1 MKMFLTKNKKGFTLI
16 ELLVVIAILGVLSVI
31 GLSSFKASQMKARD
45 ARRKSDLQQL
55 QRALEMYFNDNKQY
69 KEIQGLWGT
78 EFKDDSSGTV
88 YMKLIPSDP
97 SKNPQYCYILGA
109 NGTSYKI
116 YAKLENTEDQ
126 NIGGPFTC
134 SAQEYNFGVSSSNA
148 TP

>member
-55 QRALEMYFNDNKQY
+55 QRALEMYFNDHKQY
-69 KEIQGLWGT
+69 PEIQNYWGT
-78 EFKDDSSGTV
+78 ELKDGETI

-97 SKNPQYCYILGA
+97 TGDPQYCYLKDPG
-109 NGTSYKI
+109 GTYYRI

-126 NIGGPFTC
+126 NIGGPFTSC
-134 SAQEYNFGVSSSNA
+134 STQKYNFGVSSSNT